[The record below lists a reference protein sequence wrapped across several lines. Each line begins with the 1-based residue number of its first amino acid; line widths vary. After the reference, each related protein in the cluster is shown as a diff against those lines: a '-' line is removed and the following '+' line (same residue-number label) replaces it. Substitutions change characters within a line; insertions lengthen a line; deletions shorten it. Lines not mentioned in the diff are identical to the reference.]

1 MVNCNFCNDEIKKK
15 DELLVK
21 PSVGWVYPS
30 FPYTVYHKSC
40 FEKSNTGIHGPMTFF
55 KNKRFGLTY
64 LAYVAVPLIVFG
76 WLYVQYFEVLWF
88 IPAGVYLLFN
98 LWIMVKIW
106 GVFKSLK

>member
-1 MVNCNFCNDEIKKK
+1 
-15 DELLVK
+15 
-21 PSVGWVYPS
+21 
-30 FPYTVYHKSC
+30 
-40 FEKSNTGIHGPMTFF
+40 
-55 KNKRFGLTY
+55 
-64 LAYVAVPLIVFG
+64 VPLIVFG